1 MPIFDS
7 DLSGVENYFSNRRAM
22 RAQNRLRYNPASK
35 FDLLLNAGES
45 LFARDGDGKSPYS
58 KWKDDSTINSVSD
71 AASDY
76 VSPWAGL
83 GAKALGS
90 GILATIESGNPLVG
104 LLAGATTAVTSLPG
118 AISEY
123 QSTKEKQNAI
133 KKQQEKEQQQQE
145 QLLKLIQKYTE
156 RKSVANIPTAAY
168 YRSYSTLSSPM
179 KQTDM
184 SGFNLLVNPRN
195 SARIRHQNLYNV

>member
-7 DLSGVENYFSNRRAM
+7 DLSGLENYFSNRRAM
-22 RAQNRLRYNPASK
+22 RSQNRLRHNPASK

-58 KWKDDSTINSVSD
+58 KWKDDPTLNSVSD

-83 GAKALGS
+83 GAKTLGS
-90 GILATIESGNPLVG
+90 GILAAIETGNPLVG
-104 LLAGATTAVTSLPG
+104 LLAGATTALTSLPG

-123 QSTKEKQNAI
+123 QSAKEKQNEI
-133 KKQQEKEQQQQE
+133 KKQQEKEQKQQE
-145 QLLKLIQKYTE
+145 QLLKFIEKYT
-156 RKSVANIPTAAY
+156 KMGTAANIPTAAY

-184 SGFNLLVNPRN
+184 SGFNLLINPIN